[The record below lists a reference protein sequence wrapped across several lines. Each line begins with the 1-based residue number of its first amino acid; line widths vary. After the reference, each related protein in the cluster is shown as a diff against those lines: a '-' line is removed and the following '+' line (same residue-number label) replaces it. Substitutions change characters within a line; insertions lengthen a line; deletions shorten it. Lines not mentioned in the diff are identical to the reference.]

1 MRRLRC
7 ALVPYLLI
15 LPGGLW
21 LVVFFAAPL
30 IFLISMSTQTGDVVS
45 GFTQTFDLHNYVTG
59 FSDYHSQFIRSL
71 LYGGLAT
78 VLCIVLSYPTAYWIA
93 FRGGARKSTYLF
105 LILLPFFV
113 SFVLRTISWQYILG
127 DNGLL
132 LEPLKSLGL
141 LPQNF
146 RVLATSTAVVG
157 GLTYNYLPFMVL
169 PIYVALERIDFRV
182 VEAAYDLYASRV
194 QAFTKVILPL
204 SLPGVFAGVLLNFV
218 PAASDYVNA
227 EVLGGPNNTMI
238 GNIIQDEFLNLQ
250 NYPIGAALSFTLMA
264 ILLIG
269 IFIYAKALG
278 TDQVLE
284 AAPRECVGSAPPGA
298 RHPPPRPPPP
308 PRRRPRKRVGDRLL
322 FLYTWVVIVWLAL
335 PIAAVMLFSFNNPRG
350 RFNYSWVGFT
360 FKWWGPKLFEYPS
373 LTKAMVNSIII
384 GVLATLLATV
394 LGTFVGL
401 ALGKYRFRGQGATNL
416 VQFAAISAPE
426 IVLGSSLLT
435 FFITLRAAAGLCD
448 DPHRAHRVLP
458 VVRGRHRPGAGAD
471 PGPLLEEAARDL
483 GAGPWTTFR
492 LVTLPMIWPG
502 VLAGAL
508 LAFALSIDDFVTTNF
523 VSGPKSDLSAVDLGR
538 HQGRPAPAGRRDGND
553 HFRGRGA
560 DRRHL
565 GAPRPSRYQVRAG
578 RGLLF
583 A

>member
-1 MRRLRC
+1 VRRLRST
-7 ALVPYLLI
+7 LVPYLLI

-45 GFTQTFDLHNYVTG
+45 GFTQTFDWHNYVTG

-78 VLCIVLSYPTAYWIA
+78 VLCIMLSYPTAYWIA

-127 DNGLL
+127 DNGLV

-182 VEAAYDLYASRV
+182 VEAAYDLYANRV

-227 EVLGGPNNTMI
+227 AVLGGPNNTMI
-238 GNIIQDEFLNLQ
+238 GNIIQDEYLNLQ

-269 IFIYAKALG
+269 IFVYARALG

-284 AAPRECVGSAPPGA
+284 AGA
-298 RHPPPRPPPP
+298 
-308 PRRRPRKRVGDRLL
+308 
-322 FLYTWVVIVWLAL
+322 A
-335 PIAAVMLFSFNNPRG
+335 
-350 RFNYSWVGFT
+350 
-360 FKWWGPKLFEYPS
+360 
-373 LTKAMVNSIII
+373 
-384 GVLATLLATV
+384 
-394 LGTFVGL
+394 
-401 ALGKYRFRGQGATNL
+401 
-416 VQFAAISAPE
+416 
-426 IVLGSSLLT
+426 
-435 FFITLRAAAGLCD
+435 
-448 DPHRAHRVLP
+448 
-458 VVRGRHRPGAGAD
+458 
-471 PGPLLEEAARDL
+471 
-483 GAGPWTTFR
+483 
-492 LVTLPMIWPG
+492 
-502 VLAGAL
+502 
-508 LAFALSIDDFVTTNF
+508 
-523 VSGPKSDLSAVDLGR
+523 
-538 HQGRPAPAGRRDGND
+538 
-553 HFRGRGA
+553 
-560 DRRHL
+560 
-565 GAPRPSRYQVRAG
+565 
-578 RGLLF
+578 
-583 A
+583 